1 MPLVKVES
9 PILSGNINADDVIA
23 FFAVECPVKLS
34 EGAELLLRY
43 NYDRS
48 DY

>member
-23 FFAVECPVKLS
+23 FCCGGMPRNIERGSCTAP
-34 EGAELLLRY
+34 
-43 NYDRS
+43 
-48 DY
+48 